1 MEDIKNGDID
11 VLVTAPINK
20 KAMVARVSENT
31 GHTEYLQKEFGVD
44 DVLMFMVSDQLRISV
59 VTGHIPFKG
68 CSGVDHAGEDRE
80 QIEADDR
87 VAEEGFRHRGA

>member
-20 KAMVARVSENT
+20 KAMVAEGFGNT

-59 VTGHIPFKG
+59 VTGHIPLKDVPVNH
-68 CSGVDHAGEDRE
+68 SGEDCE
-80 QIEADDR
+80 QTAVDDGL
-87 VAEEGFRHRGA
+87 AEEGFRHRGA